1 VGRRREVKV
10 NITLTVELEHESD
23 LSLLIKDVTDA
34 VERRDEWTL
43 IPPVPFERLT
53 PFRVI
58 EGGKE

>member
-1 VGRRREVKV
+1 VKV

-23 LSLLIKDVTDA
+23 LSLLIRDVTDA